1 MKISSV
7 REFRQKSPSWMK
19 RGEPVIVTRHGRIA
33 GLFLPLQNPND
44 LPDDLRRGLLD
55 KIGAAVWGRMA
66 AQGAT
71 ESGIL
76 RDFEAFKKR
85 RRRR

>member
-1 MKISSV
+1 MKVSGV
-7 REFRQKSPSWMK
+7 REFRAKSPSWLK
-19 RGEPVIVTRHGRIA
+19 EGEPVLLTRHGKVA
-33 GLFLPLQNPND
+33 GLFLPLQDPSH

-55 KIGAAVWGRMA
+55 KIGAAVWGRMV

-71 ESGIL
+71 EEGIL